1 MIEEFLMPLERQFDS
16 GFGATANAF
25 HEAAKAIDTEEHSF
39 GFGLSRSRLPV
50 LYLYR
55 HANELYLKSILT
67 ILHRRFGP
75 HYPRIKSDDFP
86 VITVKGKSK
95 KIYDVHSILNLYS
108 EFRGMLSN
116 NASLIKGIGKTD
128 WTDVPDGL
136 DEIAELIDNADK
148 VSTMFRYPITLDTL
162 IDAKKSS
169 FKDIHPVAALAKT
182 HAHTDVGKSG
192 VFIVAV
198 ENDDGE
204 IVNTFIHDEDP
215 MPDVYEAL
223 KKLSN
228 TLASAKFGML
238 TEFLDYR

>member
-50 LYLYR
+50 FYLYR

-67 ILHRRFGP
+67 ILHRRLGP
-75 HYPRIKSDDFP
+75 HYPRIKNDDFP
-86 VITVKGKSK
+86 AITVEGKSK
-95 KIYDVHSILNLYS
+95 RIYDVHSILYLYS

-116 NASLIKGIGKTD
+116 NASFIKSIGKTD

-148 VSTMFRYPITLDTL
+148 ASTMFRYPITLDTL
-162 IDAKKSS
+162 NDAKKSS
-169 FKDIHPVAALAKT
+169 FKAIHPVAALAET
-182 HAHTDVGKSG
+182 HVRTDAGKPG

-215 MPDVYEAL
+215 MPDVFEAL
-223 KKLSN
+223 KELSN
-228 TLASAKFGML
+228 TLAGAQFGML